1 MALDASALRN
11 DTLPEKRYT
20 LIVAL
25 LNRMRVRAR
34 DDLADMFVRRMAAIH
49 KRASDELD
57 AIQRKQRD
65 QVEDL
70 VGLLD
75 GVVDI
80 LADESD
86 ETAIA
91 RAVRKLLAPKGT
103 RAVRRSARSAA
114 ETICRC
120 SGSTSRRTVRS

>member
-1 MALDASALRN
+1 MAAPVAEAAVAAASCDQIAWLDEFGDFSLAIAGIPASKLRSLANQAMALDSSALRN

-34 DDLADMFVRRMAAIH
+34 DDLADMFVRRMSAIH

-65 QVEDL
+65 QVE
-70 VGLLD
+70 V
-75 GVVDI
+75 
-80 LADESD
+80 LA
-86 ETAIA
+86 
-91 RAVRKLLAPKGT
+91 AV
-103 RAVRRSARSAA
+103 
-114 ETICRC
+114 
-120 SGSTSRRTVRS
+120 